1 MKSKIEMMC
10 PIKILLLN
18 IENIIT
24 IDPQFHSHIYSA
36 VKCDLFVQ
44 SADIELFV
52 LTCYGI
58 FWYVKIYKE
67 TVVIYK

>member
-36 VKCDLFVQ
+36 VKCDLKSFVQ
-44 SADIELFV
+44 SADIEVCV
-52 LTCYGI
+52 LMCSGI
-58 FWYVKIYKE
+58 FRYVNI
-67 TVVIYK
+67 